1 MTWLVWVKD
10 NKFKFEF
17 CTCDDKIT
25 PYIAVNVNVNYY
37 ACCWWTLL
45 IKKSKWRDWTLMKNV
60 FEQRACNPLKSGKHL
75 KHINWHCVKHDLL
88 AGNIGHLLVMAN
100 MWMSQEFSREL
111 WS

>member
-1 MTWLVWVKD
+1 MNIV
-10 NKFKFEF
+10 
-17 CTCDDKIT
+17 DKE
-25 PYIAVNVNVNYY
+25 
-37 ACCWWTLL
+37 
-45 IKKSKWRDWTLMKNV
+45 KQMKRLDSY
-60 FEQRACNPLKSGKHL
+60 EQRACNPLKSGKDL